1 MFSPTGPAVLA
12 ASASSAAPTSS
23 AGMNTRLTMPRP
35 PASATAA
42 ASAGVAT
49 PPIPACWIG
58 TRQPTS
64 SVKAVLSTMTA
75 SLRESLPSTVAR
87 AAEAPLKPRCSAGR
101 TAHSSPGS
109 PARRLPHGLHRPG
122 DEVAGYALGPLGAG
136 MAGQAAENGA
146 GEQAGDVLD

>member
-12 ASASSAAPTSS
+12 VSASSAVPTSS

-42 ASAGVAT
+42 ASPGVAT

-75 SLRESLPSTVAR
+75 SLRESLASTVAH
-87 AAEAPLKPRCSAGR
+87 AAEAPLIPGCNRSQ
-101 TAHSSPGS
+101 GS
-109 PARRLPHGLHRPG
+109 PARRLPYGLYRPG
-122 DEVAGYALGPLGAG
+122 DEVGGYALGSLGAG
-136 MAGQAAENGA
+136 MAG
-146 GEQAGDVLD
+146 